1 MFEFLDLLGTMA
13 FAVSG
18 ALVAMEKRLDLFG
31 ILSLAF
37 VTAIG
42 GGTLRDVVIGI
53 SPVSWLTDLNYFFT
67 IIAGTI
73 LAIIFR
79 KKFTFL
85 RMSLLLFDTIGLAI
99 FTLIGIEKGMG
110 VGLHPIICITLGT
123 ITACFGGVIRDILGN
138 DIPVIFR
145 KEIYATVCIVGGLVY
160 YALFYLNVPK
170 DINYLV
176 TSGAIVAIRILAVAK
191 KWSLPQVKMPA

>member
-31 ILSLAF
+31 ILSLSF

-53 SPVSWLTDLNYFFT
+53 SPVSWLTDLTYFFT

-79 KKFTFL
+79 KKFSFL

-99 FTLIGIEKGMG
+99 FTLIGIEKGME

-160 YALFYLNVPK
+160 YALFYLEVSK
-170 DINYLV
+170 DVNYLL
-176 TSGAIVAIRILAVAK
+176 TSGAIVAIRILAVVK

>member
-31 ILSLAF
+31 ILSLSF

-73 LAIIFR
+73 LAIVFR
-79 KKFTFL
+79 KKFAFL

-99 FTLIGIEKGMG
+99 FTLIGIEKGME
-110 VGLHPIICITLGT
+110 VGLHPIICVTLGT

-138 DIPVIFR
+138 EIPVIFK
-145 KEIYATVCIVGGLVY
+145 KEIYATVCIIGGLVY
-160 YALFYLNVPK
+160 YVLYYIEVSK
-170 DINYLV
+170 DLNYLV
-176 TSGAIVAIRILAVAK
+176 TAGVIVAIRIFAVVN
-191 KWSLPQVKMPA
+191 KWSLPQVKMPV

>member
-31 ILSLAF
+31 ILSLSF

-79 KKFTFL
+79 KKFAFL

-160 YALFYLNVPK
+160 YALFYLNVAK

-176 TSGAIVAIRILAVAK
+176 TSGAIVAIRILAVVK

>member
-1 MFEFLDLLGTMA
+1 MFDFLDLLGTMA

-31 ILSLAF
+31 ILSLSF

-67 IIAGTI
+67 IIAGTV
-73 LAIIFR
+73 LAIVFR
-79 KKFTFL
+79 KKFAFL

-99 FTLIGIEKGMG
+99 FTLIGIEKGME

-138 DIPVIFR
+138 EIPVIFK
-145 KEIYATVCIVGGLVY
+145 KEIYATVCILGGLVY
-160 YALFYLNVPK
+160 YVLHYFDISKDLNYV
-170 DINYLV
+170 V
-176 TSGAIVAIRILAVAK
+176 TAGVIVAIRILAVMN
-191 KWSLPQVKMPA
+191 KWSLPQVKMLV

>member
-31 ILSLAF
+31 ILSLSF

-73 LAIIFR
+73 LAIVFR
-79 KKFTFL
+79 KKFAFL

-110 VGLHPIICITLGT
+110 VGLHPIICVTLGT

-138 DIPVIFR
+138 EIPVIFK
-145 KEIYATVCIVGGLVY
+145 KEIYATVCIIGGLVY
-160 YALFYLNVPK
+160 YVLYYFEVSK
-170 DINYLV
+170 DLNYLV
-176 TSGAIVAIRILAVAK
+176 TAGVIVAIRIFAVVN
-191 KWSLPQVKMPA
+191 KWSLPQVKMPV

>member
-31 ILSLAF
+31 ILSLSF

-73 LAIIFR
+73 LAIVFR
-79 KKFTFL
+79 KKFAFL

-99 FTLIGIEKGMG
+99 FTLIGIEKGME
-110 VGLHPIICITLGT
+110 VGLHPIICVTLGT

-138 DIPVIFR
+138 EIPVIFK
-145 KEIYATVCIVGGLVY
+145 KEIYATVCIIGGLVY
-160 YALFYLNVPK
+160 YVLYYFEVSK
-170 DINYLV
+170 DLNYLV
-176 TSGAIVAIRILAVAK
+176 TAGVIVAIRIFAVVN
-191 KWSLPQVKMPA
+191 KWSLPQVKMPV

>member
-1 MFEFLDLLGTMA
+1 MFDFLDLLGTMA

-31 ILSLAF
+31 ILSLSF

-67 IIAGTI
+67 IIAGTV
-73 LAIIFR
+73 LAIVFR
-79 KKFTFL
+79 KKFAFL

-99 FTLIGIEKGMG
+99 FTLIGIEKGME

-138 DIPVIFR
+138 EIPVIFK
-145 KEIYATVCIVGGLVY
+145 KEIYATVCILGGLVY
-160 YALFYLNVPK
+160 YVLHYFDISKDLNYV
-170 DINYLV
+170 V
-176 TSGAIVAIRILAVAK
+176 TAGVIVAIRILAVMN
-191 KWSLPQVKMPA
+191 KWSLPQVKMPV

>member
-31 ILSLAF
+31 ILSLSF

-79 KKFTFL
+79 KKFAFL

-160 YALFYLNVPK
+160 YALFYLHVAK
-170 DINYLV
+170 DVNYLV
-176 TSGAIVAIRILAVAK
+176 TSGAIVAIRILAVVK